1 MNEKKGRKR
10 INRKKKKE
18 ATGKVNLRNKNTV
31 KEKDKIISENKEQT
45 KKYTRRGKKRRNK
58 TQVNSFSL
66 NRCHNSRE
74 FLIRTIGHF
83 LALALASASTPAI
96 HRLGERSEK
105 WRSPFF
111 CRFYP

>member
-66 NRCHNSRE
+66 NRCHNSPR
-74 FLIRTIGHF
+74 ISHPHNRTLPRTGSGF
-83 LALALASASTPAI
+83 GFDSGNTSA
-96 HRLGERSEK
+96 RRK
-105 WRSPFF
+105 K
-111 CRFYP
+111 